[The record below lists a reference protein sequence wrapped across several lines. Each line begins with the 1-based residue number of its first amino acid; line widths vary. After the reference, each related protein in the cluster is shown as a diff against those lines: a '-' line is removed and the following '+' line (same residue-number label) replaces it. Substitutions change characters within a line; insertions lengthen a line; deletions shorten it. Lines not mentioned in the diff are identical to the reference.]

1 MKIKRNSSEEEWWQL
16 FNNPVYPREYIEHKV
31 MQTIDEIK
39 ALTNDR
45 KIAMAWSGGKDSI
58 ALQLIMEKSELS
70 YDSFIVVSQMEYP
83 EFIKW
88 INDNKPKGLN
98 FVISNHNFEWLASHN
113 DMLFPQ
119 DSKTLA
125 KWYKIVQHD
134 GQKAFA
140 RSNEI
145 DIMLLGRRKA
155 DGNYTGRGANHYQK
169 KTETF
174 VRYCPIADWKH
185 EEVMALLSYEGVDMP
200 PIYSYPNGFR
210 NGTHPIGARPNTTS
224 YDQAYSE
231 LYSIN
236 PRIVEEMAEYIQSAR
251 DYIKEVEQ

>member
-1 MKIKRNSSEEEWWQL
+1 MKIKRNSSEEDWWQS
-16 FNNPVYPREYIEHKV
+16 FNEPVYSREYIEHKV
-31 MQTIDEIK
+31 KQTIDEIK
-39 ALTNDR
+39 ALTNG
-45 KIAMAWSGGKDSI
+45 KKLAMAWSGGKDSI
-58 ALQLIMEKSELS
+58 ALQLIMEKSGLD
-70 YDSFIVVSQMEYP
+70 YDSFIVVSRMEYP

-98 FVISNHNFEWLASHN
+98 FVIRNHDFEWLASHT

-119 DSKTLA
+119 DSTTNA
-125 KWYKIVQHD
+125 KWYKIVQHV
-134 GQKAFA
+134 GQRAFA
-140 RSNEI
+140 RSNDI

-169 KTETF
+169 KTESF

-185 EEVMALLSYEGVDMP
+185 EEVMALLSYEGVNMP

-224 YDQAYSE
+224 YEQAYSE